1 MGRHSLGIVVPARNE
16 EKTIKNVLTSLKNY
30 GDVLVVDD
38 FSTDKTLFL
47 TKNLK
52 IKYIKN
58 KKKLGY
64 EATTLKGIKYLL
76 KKKYKYIATFDADG
90 EHDPKFLININKLQ
104 NFDLLIGERKK
115 LNRFSE
121 YFFSYTVNFFFNIRD
136 PLSGLKVYRSKIL
149 NQIDLNYEND
159 YNTNLIFK
167 IRGINGKIIHKPLNV
182 KKRKDTSRLGNALKV
197 NLNIII
203 CLFRLLFKIITYKLL
218 TIKKINKC

>member
-52 IKYIKN
+52 TKYIKN

-76 KKKYKYIATFDADG
+76 KKKLY
-90 EHDPKFLININKLQ
+90 
-104 NFDLLIGERKK
+104 
-115 LNRFSE
+115 
-121 YFFSYTVNFFFNIRD
+121 
-136 PLSGLKVYRSKIL
+136 
-149 NQIDLNYEND
+149 
-159 YNTNLIFK
+159 
-167 IRGINGKIIHKPLNV
+167 
-182 KKRKDTSRLGNALKV
+182 
-197 NLNIII
+197 
-203 CLFRLLFKIITYKLL
+203 L
-218 TIKKINKC
+218 TWMF